1 MGWGKISQFC
11 QFVELLPGQAVP
23 GVVGVVLEAG
33 VDHAVVGGDELVLV
47 AAVQIHAVP
56 RAQHSL
62 TVAPPDL
69 LI

>member
-1 MGWGKISQFC
+1 M
-11 QFVELLPGQAVP
+11 
-23 GVVGVVLEAG
+23 LEAG
-33 VDHAVVGGDELVLV
+33 VDHAVVRGDELVLV